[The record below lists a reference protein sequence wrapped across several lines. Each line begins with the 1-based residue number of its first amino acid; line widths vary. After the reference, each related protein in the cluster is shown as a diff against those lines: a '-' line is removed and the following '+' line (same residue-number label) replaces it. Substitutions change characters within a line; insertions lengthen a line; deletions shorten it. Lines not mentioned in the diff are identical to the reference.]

1 MHSIGQRILGFSWMF
16 VAAMFVAI
24 GCLFGFLGVFGAVL
38 VRVRPETQRNI
49 NYDPS
54 TIALFAPIPLVIGL
68 VLIGLFIRY
77 ARHIGR

>member
-1 MHSIGQRILGFSWMF
+1 MFAAAVF
-16 VAAMFVAI
+16 VAC

-38 VRVRPETQRNI
+38 VRVRPETRRNI

-68 VLIGLFIRY
+68 ILFGSFIRH
-77 ARHIGR
+77 ARHIDR